1 MKRIERL
8 YRTALLLALLGMA
21 AGCTRDDGLDA
32 IDPDTSAATTLTVS
46 VSDGGYSP
54 SPEAASAPDAPD
66 TRTVDNGFA
75 TEFTAGDRI
84 GLYVAEVEVSADGT
98 PTAHKRMVHKNLCLT
113 YNGTEWKLPDGEL
126 KHTIPAPGCEIRYYA
141 YYPYR
146 QSIEFEIQNRK
157 PDGTAQDGSI
167 ANTDT
172 EFFWKLIDLWTPQ
185 VNQSTYADYTA
196 SDLMTAQGVV
206 TPRTGNTAGSTL
218 SFAMQHRMNLVIIR
232 LPHTTCN
239 YTETIGG
246 TSFDKSY
253 SLYIGASFSTQLWKE
268 NHYTARYI
276 LSPKDALDVS
286 GSFYNSDFKECKYS
300 FGITFFFSS
309 SSGQY
314 KLYTIGG
321 GAETVKADRPPQE
334 GDFYMKDGTILPQ
347 EAFSNGTTIPPGVK
361 EDCIGVVFWVG
372 EKKSSDDYHYHWT
385 YKNKSGDQLLM
396 HEHSECIHGL
406 VVALTDAVTD
416 RQPWSSTG
424 TGSLYTWL
432 KSYEA
437 TGKKTEKD
445 LMLNSSSYYGY
456 NQSRRLQWY
465 RDYGGQSTEAYNA
478 IETFAKAN
486 PTPAGCSGWYFPG
499 DDETTVMA
507 FGTLGNNPVGNM
519 TALLNTQFGKA
530 GGSEFKTDDYYWNST
545 DMGASTDTAH
555 CIEFGNN
562 TRETRLKTNNYY
574 VRAVLAF

>member
-54 SPEAASAPDAPD
+54 SPETNATPDAPD

-75 TEFTAGDRI
+75 TEFTAGDQI
-84 GLYVAEVEVSADGT
+84 GLCVVEVEVNADGT
-98 PTAHKRMVHKNLCLT
+98 PTAHKRMVHENLCLT
-113 YNGTEWKLPDGEL
+113 YNGTEWKLANNGEL
-126 KHTIPAPGCEIRYYA
+126 KHTLPAPGCEIRYYA
-141 YYPYR
+141 YYPY
-146 QSIEFEIQNRK
+146 QTDMTGKE
-157 PDGTAQDGSI
+157 PDGTVQGGSI

-172 EFFWKLIDLWTPQ
+172 EFFWKLIDQWTPKN
-185 VNQSTYADYTA
+185 NQSTYAAYTA

-206 TPRTGNTAGSTL
+206 SPRTAGSTL
-218 SFAMQHRMNLVIIR
+218 SFTMQHRMNLVIIR
-232 LPHTTCN
+232 LPHTTYN
-239 YTETIGG
+239 YKESIGG

-253 SLYIGASFSTQLWKE
+253 SLYIGASSGVLWKE

-276 LSPKDALDVS
+276 LSPMYAFVTS

-300 FGITFFFSS
+300 THMTSSLFSS
-309 SSGQY
+309 GKY

-321 GAETVKADRPPQE
+321 GAETVKTDRPLRE

-347 EAFSNGTTIPPGVK
+347 EAFNNGTTIPPGVK

-437 TGKKTEKD
+437 TGKKAEKD

-519 TALLNTQFGKA
+519 TTLLNTQFGKA